1 MKTINELIKSYLEN
15 EDKAVFGEILDV
27 IRTGDSLFAVA
38 ARVTNNF
45 FMGAEN
51 AKPAAYIFYSKAV
64 ADEFVKELKWEGYE
78 VKSLEIRAA
87 QRIGFFNDLYRSGF
101 EAIVVDKGQES
112 LTMSLFS
119 IVEKPEDNSDI
130 IVNPSLMRAAA
141 QFYQEL
147 SRKRAVKPMQ
157 DMMCSE
163 IYHAKFLLPSESR
176 NERAYPII
184 TDNKGMKFYPVFTDH
199 IEFGKFDKKQKY
211 QTELVKFRDLKKL
224 VRKVDGIVVNPFG
237 FGLRLDREKI
247 DNIEKECSTLKVV
260 K

>member
-15 EDKAVFGEILDV
+15 EDKAVFGEILEV
-27 IRTGDSLFAVA
+27 IKTGEALFAVA
-38 ARVTNNF
+38 ARATNNF

-51 AKPAAYIFYSKAV
+51 EKPAAYIFSSKAF

-78 VKSLEIRAA
+78 VKSLEIRPA

-101 EAIVVDKGQES
+101 EAIMVDKGQES
-112 LTMSLFS
+112 LAMSLFS
-119 IVEKPEDNSDI
+119 IVEKPEETADMVI
-130 IVNPSLMRAAA
+130 NPSLMRAAA

-157 DMMCSE
+157 DLMCSE
-163 IYHAKFLLPSESR
+163 LYNAKFLIPAEDV
-176 NERAYPII
+176 NERIYPII
-184 TDNKGMKFYPVFTDH
+184 ADNKGLKFYPVFTDL

-211 QTELVKFRDLKKL
+211 QPAVVKFRDLKKL
-224 VRKVDGIVVNPFG
+224 VRKVDGMVVNPFG

-247 DNIEKECSTLKVV
+247 DNIERDCSTLKVV